1 MTQSMENELTVRIEA
16 PAETIM
22 VTPLDLFVRDLIQQF
37 PAFSKSEG
45 LVDMLELAFHEA
57 FTNIGNHAYRSEL
70 KCRVTVQ
77 IWVGLQQ
84 LEFRFEDNGES
95 FDPDKV
101 PTPNF
106 EGPCEE
112 GLGIWLIRQ
121 IMDKYLY
128 HSEKGSKNVLRLIK
142 NIPGSIPDG
151 MLSRDHGTK

>member
-1 MTQSMENELTVRIEA
+1 MENELTVRIET
-16 PAETIM
+16 PAAIVM
-22 VTPLDLFVRDLIQQF
+22 LTPLDLFVRNMIQQF
-37 PAFSKSEG
+37 PSFSEAEG

-57 FTNIGNHAYRSEL
+57 FSNIACHAYRSAVEG
-70 KCRVTVQ
+70 RITIQ
-77 IWVGLQQ
+77 IIVGVHE

-95 FDPDKV
+95 FDPEKV

-142 NIPGSIPDG
+142 DIPGSIPNG
-151 MLSRDHGTK
+151 KIES